1 MKAKQIVA
9 IVAVIAIMGYLY
21 AQPVKGLVKP
31 KEERAAPG
39 KAGAQDEHEGHDH
52 EHEGAQVDVATV
64 STPAKATIGGEASE
78 KINALEAGLAK
89 ASAPAQKQKLQLELA
104 KAWDAANQQAPAA
117 FYYMALAQAN
127 NSFDN
132 WINAGN
138 RFNDAYK
145 FTQDTAVQPAMVK
158 NAITAFKAARAI
170 KAADLEAQ
178 TGLGIAYVNQT
189 SLGITDAE
197 GGSPMQGI
205 TLLLDVVAK
214 DPDNWKANLN
224 LGQFAM
230 KSGQFQ
236 KAVDRFSKMVAM
248 PESAQRSKV
257 EPYFYLAESYKQ
269 LGKKKEAIEAYQK
282 CKELMGDPAMGH
294 TIDNY
299 INELKN

>member
-9 IVAVIAIMGYLY
+9 IVAVLAIMGYLY

-31 KEERAAPG
+31 KEERTAPG
-39 KAGAQDEHEGHDH
+39 KAGAEDEHEGHDH
-52 EHEGAQVDVATV
+52 EHETALVDVSTV
-64 STPAKATIGGEASE
+64 SSPAKAAIGGEASE
-78 KINALEAGLAK
+78 KINALEADLAK

-104 KAWDAANQQAPAA
+104 KEWDAANQQAPAA
-117 FYYMALAQAN
+117 FYYMAVAQAN
-127 NSFDN
+127 NSFEN

-158 NAITAFKAARAI
+158 NAIAAFKAAKAI

-236 KAVDRFSKMVAM
+236 KAVDRFKKMVAM

-269 LGKKKEAIEAYQK
+269 LGMKKEAIEAYQK
-282 CKELMGDPAMGH
+282 CKELMGDPTMGQ